1 MRFEAFSCKPLLPL
15 NLPVAGYGIGYRGN
29 ADYNNLEMNGLSWS
43 DEYENIT
50 IASVDSLYAG
60 DLWHAL
66 DCKID
71 FLASHTHFSPM
82 LDSKK
87 PQLGEFSGIAVES
100 WKNAYKNRNYSSY
113 DIDSICFFS
122 AKVNIPIYRRF
133 DNKGNILGLFTNR
146 YIGMFPNFREPID
159 NSINVFLF
167 CKQNRPK
174 FCLVWHCCHPVSRK
188 SRNIYSADYIAIIRQ
203 SIKKRFGKM
212 PVIFANGPS
221 GDIRPCLLKKRF
233 HNFPD
238 WNLNRKFT
246 EPNYLDELSVDR
258 AYEEAIDRLKLRGKF
273 FNIEPKIK
281 KSSLKVIGYGEIEVK
296 TIFFCEQIGF
306 CLLPFEVSHRY
317 NNIAQK
323 KGVFIA
329 SCSNNVL
336 GYLPHE
342 TQLKYGGYEV
352 DKSRESM
359 GLTKRIF
366 VRNDDLYNAL

>member
-167 CKQNRPK
+167 CKRKK
-174 FCLVWHCCHPVSRK
+174 FS
-188 SRNIYSADYIAIIRQ
+188 
-203 SIKKRFGKM
+203 
-212 PVIFANGPS
+212 
-221 GDIRPCLLKKRF
+221 
-233 HNFPD
+233 
-238 WNLNRKFT
+238 
-246 EPNYLDELSVDR
+246 
-258 AYEEAIDRLKLRGKF
+258 
-273 FNIEPKIK
+273 
-281 KSSLKVIGYGEIEVK
+281 
-296 TIFFCEQIGF
+296 
-306 CLLPFEVSHRY
+306 
-317 NNIAQK
+317 
-323 KGVFIA
+323 KGT
-329 SCSNNVL
+329 L
-336 GYLPHE
+336 
-342 TQLKYGGYEV
+342 
-352 DKSRESM
+352 
-359 GLTKRIF
+359 
-366 VRNDDLYNAL
+366 

>member
-1 MRFEAFSCKPLLPL
+1 MRFESFSCKPLLPL
-15 NLPVAGYGIGYRGN
+15 NLPVAGYGIGYKGKTN
-29 ADYNNLEMNGLSWS
+29 YDDLEMNGFSWS

-60 DLWHAL
+60 DLWYEL

-71 FLASHTHFSPM
+71 FLASHTHFAPM

-87 PQLGEFSGIAVES
+87 PQLGEFSGIAVER
-100 WKNAYKNRNYSSY
+100 WKNAFKNRNFSSH
-113 DIDSICFFS
+113 DIDSISFFS

-133 DNKGNILGLFTNR
+133 DNKGSILGLFTNR
-146 YIGMFPNFREPID
+146 YIGMFPNFKEPID
-159 NSINVFLF
+159 NALNIFLF
-167 CKQNRPK
+167 CKRNKPK

-188 SRNIYSADYIAIIRQ
+188 NRNIYSADYIAIIRQ
-203 SIKKRFGKM
+203 SIKKRFGEM

-221 GDIRPCLLKKRF
+221 GDIRPCLLRKRF
-233 HNFPD
+233 NNLPD
-238 WNLNRKFT
+238 WYLNRKFT
-246 EPNYLDELSVDR
+246 EPNYLDELYVNK
-258 AYEEAIDRLKLRGKF
+258 AYKEAIDSLKLRDKF
-273 FNIEPKIK
+273 FNIVPKVK
-281 KSSLKVIGYGEIEVK
+281 KSLLKVIGYGEIEVK
-296 TIFFCEQIGF
+296 TIFFCERIGF

-317 NNIAQK
+317 NNITKK

-366 VRNDDLYNAL
+366 VRNDDLYNVL